1 MSFSRNGGAS
11 GGRGVGRLAKLAM
24 AVLAMLLPAKF
35 AMADSSAP
43 LPSVAL
49 YYGVTPPIEAL
60 SRFDIVVLD
69 PDAHFDP
76 NAHREGHTAWYAY
89 VSVGEVHPNR
99 SYYAA
104 IPKAWRPSENK
115 AWASDVID
123 QTAPGWPAFFVDKVV
138 APLWKKGYRGF
149 FLDTLDSFQLI
160 SKTDAQR
167 AAQKEGLERVVRL
180 MAKRYP
186 TAKLIFNRGFEILPD
201 VHSVVQMVAFESLY
215 QGWNASEKRYV
226 AVPQADRDWLLGQVN
241 KIQAQYNIPIIAIDY
256 CAIDDTDCKKE
267 TVIKITQ
274 HGFIPYVTDGGLSH
288 VGLGAE
294 STGRAADDSRGIDAN
309 AR

>member
-1 MSFSRNGGAS
+1 MSFSRNAS
-11 GGRGVGRLAKLAM
+11 GGGGVGRLASVAM

-35 AMADSSAP
+35 AAADSNAP

-49 YYGVTPPIEAL
+49 YYGVTPPIDAL

-69 PDAHFDP
+69 PDAQFDP
-76 NAHREGHTAWYAY
+76 QAQHEGHTAWYAY

-99 SYYAA
+99 SYYNT

-167 AAQKEGLERVVRL
+167 AAQKEGLERVIRL

-186 TAKLIFNRGFEILPD
+186 KAKLIFNRGFEILPD
-201 VHSVVQMVAFESLY
+201 VHSAVQMVAFESLY
-215 QGWNASEKRYV
+215 QGWNASEKKYV
-226 AVPQADRDWLLGQVN
+226 TVPQGDRDWLLGQVN
-241 KIQAQYNIPIIAIDY
+241 KIQDQYKIPIIAIDY
-256 CAIDDTDCKKE
+256 CATDDMECKKE
-267 TVIKITQ
+267 TVIKITK
-274 HGFIPYVTDGGLSH
+274 HGFIPYVTDGGLNH
-288 VGLGAE
+288 VGLGAN
-294 STGRAADDSRGIDAN
+294 SADATPIEGRGIDAN